1 MKTLNQFKV
10 KTQTINIRIKV
21 EQKVKAM
28 YDAAQFEQR
37 KLALEKD
44 IAESKE
50 RHATLEIQI
59 QGI

>member
-1 MKTLNQFKV
+1 M
-10 KTQTINIRIKV
+10 
-21 EQKVKAM
+21 KAM

-50 RHATLEIQI
+50 RHTTLEIQI